1 MVLDFVAVAVV
12 DAVRV
17 ATGKCLAEKDEV
29 AHDLE
34 DKSVVEKGAVQLCHE
49 LPSGTDV
56 LARVEGMA
64 RGKVCAEDAACRDT
78 ASCVRQRE
86 QSEDMGYTGGER
98 GPCMGVPRQ
107 CLHGLEGLVG
117 QMP

>member
-56 LARVEGMA
+56 LARLEGMA
-64 RGKVCAEDAACRDT
+64 RGKVRAEDAACRDT
-78 ASCVRQRE
+78 APGVRQRK
-86 QSEDMGYTGGER
+86 QSEDVGYTGGER